1 MKILR
6 TYILKEFLTVFV
18 FSFLIINIFF
28 LGGNLYQIS
37 DMIIRKGVPLASALQ
52 LFYFIAPRI
61 AEYTMPLAFLFAVL
75 LTMGRL
81 IADNELVAIQACGV
95 SIMKI
100 FSLFLVISFIFSLSL
115 LFLKSTVFPD
125 IHFRYRTQLRNMY
138 SQNIPALIEP
148 GVFLDEFQDYVL
160 YVSDKSG
167 HNLKNVYI
175 YKTDQKENI
184 TEITFAKNGIFIVEG
199 NFLKIK
205 LAQGFRDIIDSASET
220 GPYRLNFDR
229 FFMNLPIQ
237 EEERAEV
244 SRTHQNMHLQQLR
257 EKIKTFRSKTSDKIK
272 PQIPARLL
280 AEFHRRIS
288 FSFAPLAFVILGFG
302 VSMTIKHR
310 EKSINFIVAAG
321 TAGIYY
327 LLFLLGETLT
337 EYHLFPAALGMWL
350 PNIVVALVGI
360 FLFYKYAYFR

>member
-1 MKILR
+1 MRILR
-6 TYILKEFLTVFV
+6 TYILKEFLLIFI
-18 FSFLIINIFF
+18 FSFLVINIFF

-37 DMIIRKGVPLASALQ
+37 DMIIRKGVPLLSALR

-81 IADNELVAIQACGV
+81 IADNELVAIQASGI

-100 FSLFLVISFIFSLSL
+100 FSLFLLISLIFSLSL
-115 LFLKSTVFPD
+115 LYLKSKVFPD
-125 IHFRYRTQLRNMY
+125 IHFAYRTQLRSMY

-148 GVFLDEFQDYVL
+148 GVFLDDFQNYVL
-160 YVSDKSG
+160 YVGNKRN
-167 HNLKNVYI
+167 HNLENVYI
-175 YKTDQKENI
+175 YKTDQEENI
-184 TEITFAKNGIFIVEG
+184 TEITFAKTGRFVVDN
-199 NFLKIK
+199 NLLKIK
-205 LAQGFRDIIDSASET
+205 LGQGFRDITSPASEG

-229 FFMNLPIQ
+229 YFMNLPIQ
-237 EEERAEV
+237 EEEV
-244 SRTHQNMHLQQLR
+244 KVTRTYQNMHLEQLQKEISVFR
-257 EKIKTFRSKTSDKIK
+257 QKGAGIKARV
-272 PQIPARLL
+272 PARFL

-302 VSMTIKHR
+302 VSMTVKHR
-310 EKSINFIVAAG
+310 EKSINFIIAAF

-337 EYHLFPAALGMWL
+337 EYHLLAPALAMWL
-350 PNIVVALVGI
+350 PNIVIALIGI